1 MSGYS
6 EQDAVMRF
14 ADRGL
19 AGFVQK
25 PFTVEMLRERLMS
38 VLR

>member
-1 MSGYS
+1 
-6 EQDAVMRF
+6 MRF
-14 ADRGL
+14 AGKGL
-19 AGFVQK
+19 AGFLQK